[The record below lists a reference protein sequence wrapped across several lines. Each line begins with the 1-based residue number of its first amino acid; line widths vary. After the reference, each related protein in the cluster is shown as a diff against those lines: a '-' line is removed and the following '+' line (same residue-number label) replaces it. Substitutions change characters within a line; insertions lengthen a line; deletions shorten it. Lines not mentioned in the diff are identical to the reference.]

1 MRKRILVTRP
11 EPGASETALRLAEMG
26 LLPIKLPLQE
36 TRALAVRNE
45 AAPGEAAA
53 VAVTSA
59 NAIRHAPKALLRLL
73 AGKPLFA
80 VGERSADL
88 ARREEFVDVRAA
100 ASDAGD
106 LALRLRSALPAA
118 ARVLYLAG
126 AVRID
131 GFKQALGDLEVATV
145 VVYDAEA
152 IDRQSDAISAALG
165 DRDIWG
171 ALVYSARGAALLSDL
186 VGGASLAPL
195 FEDATFFCISA
206 NAAAALQGID
216 GNRIRI
222 AGQPDETGIFAL
234 LQG

>member
-1 MRKRILVTRP
+1 MLVTRP
-11 EPGASETALRLAEMG
+11 EPGASATARRLLDLGFE
-26 LLPIKLPLQE
+26 PVVLPL
-36 TRALAVRNE
+36 TRIVAVAPDRMPD
-45 AAPGEAAA
+45 AAAFDA

-131 GFKQALGDLEVATV
+131 GFKQALGDLEVETV

>member
-1 MRKRILVTRP
+1 MTRRVLVTRP
-11 EPGASETALRLAEMG
+11 EPGASATARRLLELG
-26 LLPIKLPLQE
+26 FEPVVLPL
-36 TRALAVRNE
+36 TRIVAVALDRMPD
-45 AAPGEAAA
+45 AAAFDA

-131 GFKQALGDLEVATV
+131 GFKQALGDLEVETV

>member
-1 MRKRILVTRP
+1 MTRWVLVTRP
-11 EPGASETALRLAEMG
+11 EPGASATARRLLDLGFE
-26 LLPIKLPLQE
+26 PVVLPL
-36 TRALAVRNE
+36 TRIVAVAPDRMPD
-45 AAPGEAAA
+45 AAAFDA

-59 NAIRHAPKALLRLL
+59 NAIRHAPKALLRPL
-73 AGKPLFA
+73 AGKPFFA

-88 ARREEFVDVRAA
+88 ARREEFIDVRAA

-131 GFKQALGDLEVATV
+131 GFKRALGDLEVETI
-145 VVYDAEA
+145 VVYDAETIA
-152 IDRQSDAISAALG
+152 RPSDAISAALG

-186 VGGASLAPL
+186 VGGAGLAPL
-195 FEDATFFCISA
+195 FEDTTFFCISA

-216 GNRIRI
+216 GNRIRV
-222 AGQPDETGIFAL
+222 AGQPDETAIFAL

>member
-1 MRKRILVTRP
+1 MLVTRP
-11 EPGASETALRLAEMG
+11 EPGASATARRLLDLGFE
-26 LLPIKLPLQE
+26 PVVLPL
-36 TRALAVRNE
+36 TRIVAVALDRMPD
-45 AAPGEAAA
+45 AAAFDA